1 MIEHAYIGFGS
12 NLGDRTE
19 SFEHTYAE
27 LEQRVG
33 ILRVSSVVESRPAE
47 NVEGGSFLNAVFECP
62 RMGGAPEFLRTLQ
75 SIEQRLGGVTDKQG
89 AARACDLDL
98 LLWGETVLDSEE
110 LTLPHPRLHLRDFY
124 LGPLCELIPSET
136 HPRLRVRFIDLLKSL
151 EHTNIIRSLD
161 SNVP

>member
-12 NLGDRTE
+12 NLGDRSE

-27 LEQRVG
+27 LEQTIG
-33 ILRVSSVVESRPAE
+33 IIRVSSVVESRPAE
-47 NVEGGSFLNAVFECP
+47 SVEGGNFLNAVFECP
-62 RMGGAPEFLRTLQ
+62 RTSDAIDFLRRLQ
-75 SIEQRLGGVTDKQG
+75 TIEQRLGGVTDKQG

-98 LLWGETVLDSEE
+98 LLWGEMVLDSEE

-124 LGPLCELIPSET
+124 LSPLCELIPCEV
-136 HPRLRVRFIDLLKSL
+136 HPRLGVRFIDLLTGL
-151 EHTNIIRSLD
+151 EHRNIIRGLD